1 MKTTIRYALAAGL
14 VGAVALGA
22 ATPSEAQSRKSMRYQ
37 DRVATQSYAPSAQGY
52 YGQGYYG
59 NPVAAGV
66 GVAGQA
72 ARTGVGLAA
81 GAVGAGVG
89 LATGIA
95 GAALSPLTGG
105 YNPGWQPGY
114 EGYASAGGP
123 IAPVTGPAGGTAS
136 VAGNGQCW
144 ISTDLN
150 RGYGYLGDC
159 RTRGADFGVAAITGQ
174 AGTQGTVVPYPQY

>member
-1 MKTTIRYALAAGL
+1 MKTMVHYAVAAGL
-14 VGAVALGA
+14 AGALALA
-22 ATPSEAQSRKSMRYQ
+22 TVTPSDAQSRRAQMRHQ
-37 DRVATQSYAPSAQGY
+37 DRVATQTYAP
-52 YGQGYYG
+52 GYYG

-66 GVAGQA
+66 GVAGEA

-105 YNPGWQPGY
+105 YNAGWQPGY
-114 EGYASAGGP
+114 EGYASAGP
-123 IAPVTGPAGGTAS
+123 VAAAPGG
-136 VAGNGQCW
+136 GGCW

-150 RGYGYLGDC
+150 RGYGYYGPC
-159 RTRGADFGVAAITGQ
+159 GTRRADFGVASISGQ
-174 AGTQGTVVPYPQY
+174 PGTQGTVLPYPLY

>member
-1 MKTTIRYALAAGL
+1 MNTTIRYALAAGL
-14 VGAVALGA
+14 VGAIALGA
-22 ATPSEAQSRKSMRYQ
+22 ATPSDAKSRKSMRHQ
-37 DRVATQSYAPSAQGY
+37 DRVATQTYAPATQGY

-66 GVAGQA
+66 GVAGDA

-105 YNPGWQPGY
+105 YNAGWQPGY

-123 IAPVTGPAGGTAS
+123 VTGPAGGTAT
-136 VAGNGQCW
+136 VAGYGQCW

-150 RGYGYLGDC
+150 RGYGYTGDC
-159 RTRGADFGVAAITGQ
+159 RTRRADFGVAAISGQ
-174 AGTQGTVVPYPQY
+174 PGTQGTVLPYPLY

>member
-37 DRVATQSYAPSAQGY
+37 DRVATQSYSQGY
-52 YGQGYYG
+52 YGG
-59 NPVAAGV
+59 PVAAGV

-105 YNPGWQPGY
+105 YNAGWQPGY

-123 IAPVTGPAGGTAS
+123 VTGPAGGTAA
-136 VAGNGQCW
+136 VAGSGQCW

-150 RGYGYLGDC
+150 RGYGYIGDC
-159 RTRGADFGVAAITGQ
+159 RTRRADFGVAAITGQ
-174 AGTQGTVVPYPQY
+174 PGTQGTVLPYPLY